1 MKTTRISMF
10 VAAICAL
17 WPLSACA
24 QPQGGTESNL
34 GLGATSRGI
43 ALGGAWLARVGDA
56 SAVYWNPGRLSVLER
71 GAVVVT
77 HAPIGF
83 GDATQT
89 FAAVAYPTLRAGTF
103 GLGFMRL
110 ATGGIDGYDADSRPT
125 GALEFAETALYM
137 SWGRGFDTAAW
148 GRFEVGASGK
158 TLTQSLTPWSTT
170 GAGLDLG
177 LGWSPRGR
185 DDLALGVVIRD
196 AVAPR
201 LQLQQDSDH
210 APATWQMGASWR
222 PRFAA
227 RMEGELHVALDRVS
241 TRGWSPRLGLE
252 CRYRS
257 RLALR
262 LGASRQ
268 GVAFGLGLG
277 WQAYELDYAYLSRA
291 EAATHPVSLAAD
303 WGATREARLAGRE
316 AARAAAMRGE
326 LQSMLETRLAAA
338 QTAYDRGD
346 YAAAIDEWKIVA
358 GIDPTEER
366 AERGLAAAGARLSEV
381 QARALADRD
390 QAAARAAEFEL
401 GLRAYG
407 RSEHALAREV
417 WTRLLAEDP
426 TNTDVRTYLEK
437 TEQALRAQVGAEA
450 EEARR
455 LEASRD
461 WVAALAAWSR
471 VHAADA
477 HHPEA
482 MPALARCR
490 TALERGRRSESPRPD
505 APSAA
510 RAVAT
515 PRPTSQA
522 FRDALAAYSD
532 GDLQRAVVLLRSVR
546 RDDPNHSE
554 AQRLLAKAERALQP
568 LGPEDRTR
576 VRELYLR
583 GMGHFT
589 AHQFEAAIAEW
600 TKILEI
606 DPGNA
611 SVYQN
616 IREARARLRAVQP

>member
-1 MKTTRISMF
+1 
-10 VAAICAL
+10 
-17 WPLSACA
+17 
-24 QPQGGTESNL
+24 
-34 GLGATSRGI
+34 
-43 ALGGAWLARVGDA
+43 
-56 SAVYWNPGRLSVLER
+56 
-71 GAVVVT
+71 
-77 HAPIGF
+77 
-83 GDATQT
+83 
-89 FAAVAYPTLRAGTF
+89 
-103 GLGFMRL
+103 
-110 ATGGIDGYDADSRPT
+110 
-125 GALEFAETALYM
+125 
-137 SWGRGFDTAAW
+137 
-148 GRFEVGASGK
+148 
-158 TLTQSLTPWSTT
+158 
-170 GAGLDLG
+170 
-177 LGWSPRGR
+177 
-185 DDLALGVVIRD
+185 
-196 AVAPR
+196 
-201 LQLQQDSDH
+201 
-210 APATWQMGASWR
+210 
-222 PRFAA
+222 
-227 RMEGELHVALDRVS
+227 
-241 TRGWSPRLGLE
+241 
-252 CRYRS
+252 
-257 RLALR
+257 
-262 LGASRQ
+262 
-268 GVAFGLGLG
+268 
-277 WQAYELDYAYLSRA
+277 
-291 EAATHPVSLAAD
+291 
-303 WGATREARLAGRE
+303 
-316 AARAAAMRGE
+316 
-326 LQSMLETRLAAA
+326 
-338 QTAYDRGD
+338 
-346 YAAAIDEWKIVA
+346 
-358 GIDPTEER
+358 
-366 AERGLAAAGARLSEV
+366 LAAAGARLSEV

-437 TEQALRAQVGAEA
+437 TEHALRAQVGAEA

-532 GDLQRAVVLLRSVR
+532 GDLQRAMVLLRSVR
-546 RDDPNHSE
+546 RDDPNHNE
-554 AQRLLAKAERALQP
+554 AQRLLAKAERALRP